1 MPRSGGRTSNWS
13 GYWRSLARL
22 FAARPNPVWRDD
34 GFIIVAVLW
43 LLGLLAALVSIYAI
57 YVANA
62 AVSLSVNDDRVQAE
76 ALVSA
81 ALELTAY
88 RATADEKSRPTQ
100 GNFAFRMGRS
110 NVAVEFRTEAARV
123 DLNAASKALL
133 AGLFTAL
140 GVRGRDAEYYA
151 ERIVGWRSK
160 DGGDGY
166 DNEADA
172 YRSAGLGYAPR
183 QAPFASVDEL
193 WLVLGIPPAVVE
205 HALPFVT
212 VYSGQPSIDIMD
224 AAPEVVAALPG
235 MSPDRLDAVLSQ
247 RGAGNAQ
254 SLLGLFDPDQNDA
267 SIGGSG
273 ATRVT
278 VSIAF
283 DDGRRVGAEAVILP
297 LKNADRPYRVLYW
310 RDDFDGAA

>member
-1 MPRSGGRTSNWS
+1 MTRSDGLTSNRG
-13 GYWRSLARL
+13 GYWRRLARL
-22 FAARPNPVWRDD
+22 FAGRPDPARCDD

-43 LLGLLAALVSIYAI
+43 ILGLLAALVSIYAI
-57 YVANA
+57 YVTNA
-62 AVSLSVNDDRVQAE
+62 AVSLSVNDDRVQAG

-88 RATADEKSRPTQ
+88 RVTADEKSPPTS

-110 NVAVEFRTEAARV
+110 NVAVGFRSEASRI
-123 DLNAASKALL
+123 DLNAASKPLL

-140 GVRGRDAEYYA
+140 GARDRDAEYYA
-151 ERIVGWRSK
+151 DRIVGWRSK
-160 DGGDGY
+160 SDSDGQ

-172 YRSAGLGYAPR
+172 YRNAGLSYGPR

-193 WLVLGIPPAVVE
+193 WLVLGIPPAMVE

-212 VYSGQPSIDIMD
+212 VFSGRSSIDVMD
-224 AAPEVVAALPG
+224 APPEVVAALPG

-254 SLLGLFDPDQNDA
+254 SLLGLLGPGQSDA
-267 SIGGSG
+267 STEGSS

-278 VSIAF
+278 VSIDF

-297 LKNADRPYRVLYW
+297 QQNAGRPYRILYW
-310 RDDFDGAA
+310 RDDFDGAT